1 MKKTLLLIVIASS
14 AFLSFAQPVIFNSS
28 FENWESRYTKS
39 APIGWQT
46 DSAGVT
52 NGSIKKISTASA
64 GNSSIQIGTTTYQGN
79 VISSFIKR
87 DDSLTS
93 TPQNLSFDYMVLLNN
108 TSQFNSL
115 YVEIY
120 FFDSKKKD
128 LRDFN
133 WSSSGNNTKF
143 ISANIPLTF
152 NSGEVPKYYTLRISY
167 FNVGGISGEYA
178 IIDNLKFAKP
188 AGVLKTLT
196 PSDIN
201 VYPNPAIGTLN
212 FSNKANDKLA
222 RVRLIS
228 TAGQNFEFPVTNSS
242 IDISSVSKGIY
253 LAELIDANNQILKR
267 EKVSVLN

>member
-1 MKKTLLLIVIASS
+1 MKKTLLLLITVSS
-14 AFLSFAQPVIFNSS
+14 TILSFAQPSIVNPS

-46 DSAGVT
+46 DSIGLI
-52 NGSIKKISTASA
+52 NGSVKKVSTASA
-64 GNSSIQIGTTTYQGN
+64 GNSAVQIGTTSYQGN

-93 TPQNLSFDYMVLLNN
+93 TPQNLSFDYMVQLNN

-143 ISANIPLTF
+143 VSANLPLTF
-152 NSGEVPKYYTLRISY
+152 NTGEVPKYYTLRISY

-196 PSDIN
+196 ASHIN
-201 VYPNPAIGTLN
+201 VYPNPAIGNLN
-212 FSNKANDKLA
+212 FSDNAADKLTK
-222 RVRLIS
+222 VRLIS

-242 IDISSVSKGIY
+242 IDVSNLSKGIY
-253 LAELIDANNQILKR
+253 VAELIDSDNQILKR
-267 EKVSVLN
+267 EKVSILN

>member
-1 MKKTLLLIVIASS
+1 MKKTLLLLIIASS
-14 AFLSFAQPVIFNSS
+14 AFLSFAQPVILNSS

-46 DSAGVT
+46 DSIGVI
-52 NGSIKKISTASA
+52 NGSVKKVSTASA
-64 GNSSIQIGTTTYQGN
+64 GNSAIQIGTTTYQGN

-143 ISANIPLTF
+143 ASANLPLTF

-178 IIDNLKFAKP
+178 IIDNLKFTVP
-188 AGVLKTLT
+188 IGSLKTVT
-196 PSDIN
+196 SSNIN
-201 VYPNPAIGTLN
+201 VYPNPAVGNLN
-212 FSNKANDKLA
+212 FNDMPSDKLA
-222 RVRLIS
+222 KVRLIS
-228 TAGQNFEFPVTNSS
+228 TTGQNFEFPVTNSS

-253 LAELIDANNQILKR
+253 VAELIDADNQILKR

>member
-1 MKKTLLLIVIASS
+1 MKKILLLLTTVSS
-14 AFLSFAQPVIFNSS
+14 SFLSFAQPSILNSS

-39 APIGWQT
+39 APVGWQT
-46 DSAGVT
+46 DSIGVI

-64 GNSSIQIGTTTYQGN
+64 GNSAIQIGTTSYQGN
-79 VISSFIKR
+79 VISSFVKR

-93 TPQNLSFDYMVLLNN
+93 TPQYLSFDYMVLLNN
-108 TSQFNSL
+108 TSKFNSL

-143 ISANIPLTF
+143 ASANLPLTF
-152 NSGEVPKYYTLRISY
+152 NTGEIPKYYTLRISY

-178 IIDNLKFAKP
+178 IIDNLKFAKSTG
-188 AGVLKTLT
+188 ATKSLMANH
-196 PSDIN
+196 IY
-201 VYPNPAIGTLN
+201 VYPNPAVGILN
-212 FSNKANDKLA
+212 FSDKENDKLA
-222 RVRLIS
+222 KVRLTSI
-228 TAGQNFEFPVTNSS
+228 TGQNVEFPVTNSS
-242 IDISSVSKGIY
+242 IDITSLSKGIY
-253 LAELIDANNQILKR
+253 VAELIDSDNQILKR